1 MDDLKDDI
9 NNKLKLLEKLIIDN
23 ENNNNM
29 EEIEK
34 VKMELDKLLE
44 KYMENFD

>member
-34 VKMELDKLLE
+34 VLK
-44 KYMENFD
+44 